1 MLSDKQLDVFLF
13 PYTSY
18 DCLICDGSVRSGKT
32 FAMVESFILWAM
44 TTFDRQELIIMGKT
58 VGSAKRNVIDPLLL
72 DPTVPRLHKGE
83 PERYAVKWLKTEG
96 VLTVGYRGKVNRFHV
111 FGAKDEAS
119 YQLVQ
124 GLTAAGLMVDE
135 TALCNQAAV
144 NQAVA
149 RCSVEGS
156 KLFFNCNPEGEQ
168 HWFYKE
174 WILKAK
180 ERNALRIHFTM
191 DDNPSLSSQTRERY
205 ERMFAGVFKRRYV
218 LGEWVL
224 AEGLVYPYERE
235 RIEADIEPKPGELCY
250 VGLDYGITN
259 PFAAVLLVVR
269 HGVAYVA
276 DCMGW
281 DSRKEGSRKTD
292 SELHAMLS
300 EWLKPYTVDCIC
312 IDPSASSFIE
322 ELDRHGD
329 YEVVKANNGVLEGI
343 QDVSTAFD
351 NGALKVSPKCGDV
364 FAELGAYRWDE
375 SRKDGKDHVIKESD
389 HYLDALRY
397 CIRTALRD
405 VLPCFGW

>member
-44 TTFDRQELIIMGKT
+44 TTFDRQEFIIMGKT
-58 VGSAKRNVIDPLLL
+58 VGSAKRNVVDPLLS
-72 DPTVPRLHKGE
+72 DPTVPRLHEGKA
-83 PERYAVKWLKTEG
+83 ERYTTKWLKTEG
-96 VLTVGYRGKVNRFHV
+96 VLTVTYHGNTNRFHV

-149 RCSVEGS
+149 RCSVDGS
-156 KLFFNCNPEGEQ
+156 KMFFNCNPEGSE
-168 HWFYKE
+168 HWFYKD

-191 DDNPSLSSQTRERY
+191 DDNPSLSQQTRERY
-205 ERMFAGVFKRRYV
+205 ERMFAGVFRRRYI

-235 RIEADIEPKPGELCY
+235 RIETDIEPKPGELCY

-259 PFAAVLLVVR
+259 PFAAVLVVVR
-269 HGVAYVA
+269 KGVAYVA

-292 SELHAMLS
+292 SELYAMLE
-300 EWLKPYTVDCIC
+300 EWIKPYTVDCIC

-322 ELDRHGD
+322 ELDRHGL
-329 YEVVKANNGVLEGI
+329 YPVVKADNGVLAGI
-343 QDVSTAFD
+343 QDVATAFD
-351 NGALKVSPKCGDV
+351 QGALKVASRCGEV

-389 HYLDALRY
+389 HYMDALRY
-397 CIRTALRD
+397 VVRTALRD